1 MKICAIICE
10 YNPFHN
16 GHEYLIR
23 TAKERTGADA
33 VLCIMSGNFVQRG
46 QAAVLEKH
54 IRAKHAI
61 LCGADAVIELPT
73 VFATSN
79 AEIFACGAISILS
92 KIPEVSYLCFGAE
105 TADKQAFLDAAQA
118 LLDEPESVSAEIKRL
133 MKTGISYAAALS
145 QARADYASS
154 TLACKPNNI
163 LGLEYTKALLLAG
176 AKIDIIPIQRM
187 GAEYHDNDINA
198 EYSSATAIRN
208 AATSGRIFDAEK
220 QTPKCVF
227 DDLLYAT
234 EIDLSTPEKL
244 AILAT
249 SSDVLASTLDCSEG
263 LENAFKN
270 AAFMP
275 TPLEESLVSARY
287 TASRIRRIA
296 LQNLL
301 NIRKDFVFECLQ
313 APLYI
318 HPLAYKADRKDLLSA
333 LSKASIPFL
342 AAGKAKGELSGTA
355 KQCLETDELAEKIYA
370 VLAKKEFDN
379 KTILV

>member
-16 GHEYLIR
+16 GHKYLIR
-23 TAKERTGADA
+23 TAKEQTGADA
-33 VLCIMSGNFVQRG
+33 ILCIMSGNFVQRG

-54 IRAKHAI
+54 IRAKHAA

-79 AEIFACGAISILS
+79 AEIFARGAISILS

-105 TADKQAFLDAAQA
+105 TADKQAFLNAAHT

-133 MKTGISYAAALS
+133 MKTGMSYAAAIS
-145 QARADYASS
+145 QARAEYASS
-154 TLACKPNNI
+154 ALPCKPNNI

-176 AKIDIIPIQRM
+176 SKIDIVPIQRV
-187 GAEYHDNDINA
+187 GAEYHDNEISPA
-198 EYSSATAIRN
+198 YSLATAIRN
-208 AATSGRIFDAEK
+208 AAPCGRIFDAET

-227 DDLLYAT
+227 DDLLHSN
-234 EIDLSTPEKL
+234 EIDLSIPEKL
-244 AILAT
+244 AVMT
-249 SSDVLASTLDCSEG
+249 TPSDALSSTLDCSEG
-263 LENAFKN
+263 LENAFKS
-270 AAFMP
+270 AACLVA
-275 TPLEESLVSARY
+275 PLDESLVSARY

-301 NIRKDFVFECLQ
+301 QIRKSFVLECLQ
-313 APLYI
+313 APLYL

-342 AAGKAKGELSGTA
+342 AAGKAKSELTGTA
-355 KQCLETDELAEKIYA
+355 KQCLETDELAEKMYA